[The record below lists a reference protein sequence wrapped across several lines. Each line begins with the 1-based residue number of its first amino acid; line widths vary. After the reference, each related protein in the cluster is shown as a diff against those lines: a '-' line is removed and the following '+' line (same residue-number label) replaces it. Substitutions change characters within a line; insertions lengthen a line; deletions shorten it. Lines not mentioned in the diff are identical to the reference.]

1 MEFSTSRNADPFVM
15 PTINTLNVKP
25 NIENKNLSN
34 ILLVSRLVMMGSC
47 ENLLFLW
54 GDKSRPL

>member
-15 PTINTLNVKP
+15 PTINTLNVEP

-34 ILLVSRLVMMGSC
+34 ILLVSRLVMMG
-47 ENLLFLW
+47 EL
-54 GDKSRPL
+54 